1 MKFFQTL
8 STLDSL
14 QPTGGMIS
22 KALEISPEKLGENLK
37 FKKLGENLKF
47 KKLGENLKFKKLEE
61 KFKIQ
66 KLGDSGDFS

>member
-37 FKKLGENLKF
+37 FKKLE
-47 KKLGENLKFKKLEE
+47 ENLKFKKLEE